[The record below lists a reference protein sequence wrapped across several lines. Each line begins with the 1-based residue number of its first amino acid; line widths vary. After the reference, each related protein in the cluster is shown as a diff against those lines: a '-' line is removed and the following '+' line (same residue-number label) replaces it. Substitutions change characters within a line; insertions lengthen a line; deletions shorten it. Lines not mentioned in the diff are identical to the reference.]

1 MIQQRLYEWIRHP
14 EYLNKDSLFEL
25 RGLLARYP
33 YFQTVRLLYLKNLFL
48 LQDSS
53 FKEELRKSA
62 LYIADLSVLFYYI
75 EGERLVIKQH
85 PSEKSVSED
94 NSSSDRTLDLID
106 RFLSDLSEEP
116 AMELPLPSEVSVD
129 YTSILLQEP
138 DEVSGEPVMLK
149 GQELIDSFIE
159 KSKDVSVVTSKSENS
174 SLQEPEIC
182 SEDKEKDAGLE
193 EVKLPEP
200 DSLENHPVEEELSAG
215 ETAEPDLQEVV
226 KPESVSS
233 VSQEEPEKV
242 DDDLDESY
250 FTETLAKIYVKQQRY
265 DKALEIIKKLNLKY
279 PKKNAYFADQIRFL
293 EKLIINAKSK

>member
-75 EGERLVIKQH
+75 EGERLTIKQH
-85 PSEKSVSED
+85 PSEKAQPEAKA
-94 NSSSDRTLDLID
+94 SSDRTLDLID

-116 AMELPLPSEVSVD
+116 AMELPLPAEVSVD

-138 DEVSGEPVMLK
+138 DEVSDKPLMK
-149 GQELIDSFIE
+149 GQDLIDSFIE
-159 KSKDVSVVTSKSENS
+159 KSKDVSAVTPASEDSLPQKSEDD
-174 SLQEPEIC
+174 
-182 SEDKEKDAGLE
+182 SEDKVRDAGSE
-193 EVKLPEP
+193 EVNLPETTP
-200 DSLENHPVEEELSAG
+200 LENPSLKEDLSVTETTEPGDLRETDKPEGESQTSQKEVEES
-215 ETAEPDLQEVV
+215 DN
-226 KPESVSS
+226 
-233 VSQEEPEKV
+233 
-242 DDDLDESY
+242 DLDESY

>member
-1 MIQQRLYEWIRHP
+1 
-14 EYLNKDSLFEL
+14 
-25 RGLLARYP
+25 
-33 YFQTVRLLYLKNLFL
+33 
-48 LQDSS
+48 
-53 FKEELRKSA
+53 
-62 LYIADLSVLFYYI
+62 
-75 EGERLVIKQH
+75 
-85 PSEKSVSED
+85 
-94 NSSSDRTLDLID
+94 
-106 RFLSDLSEEP
+106 
-116 AMELPLPSEVSVD
+116 MELPLPSEVSVD

-200 DSLENHPVEEELSAG
+200 DSLENHPVEEELSTG
-215 ETAEPDLQEVV
+215 ETAEPDLLEVV

-265 DKALEIIKKLNLKY
+265 DKALEIIKN
-279 PKKNAYFADQIRFL
+279 
-293 EKLIINAKSK
+293 

>member
-85 PSEKSVSED
+85 PSEKSVSGD

-200 DSLENHPVEEELSAG
+200 DSLENHPVEEELSTG
-215 ETAEPDLQEVV
+215 ETAEPDLLEVV

-279 PKKNAYFADQIRFL
+279 SKKNAYFADQIRFL

>member
-85 PSEKSVSED
+85 PSEKSVSGD

-200 DSLENHPVEEELSAG
+200 DSLENHPVEEELSTG
-215 ETAEPDLQEVV
+215 ETAEPDLLEVV

-279 PKKNAYFADQIRFL
+279 PKKNTYFADQIRFL

>member
-85 PSEKSVSED
+85 PSEKSVSGD
-94 NSSSDRTLDLID
+94 NSPSDRTLDLID

-200 DSLENHPVEEELSAG
+200 DSLENHPVEEELSTG
-215 ETAEPDLQEVV
+215 ETAEPDLLEVV